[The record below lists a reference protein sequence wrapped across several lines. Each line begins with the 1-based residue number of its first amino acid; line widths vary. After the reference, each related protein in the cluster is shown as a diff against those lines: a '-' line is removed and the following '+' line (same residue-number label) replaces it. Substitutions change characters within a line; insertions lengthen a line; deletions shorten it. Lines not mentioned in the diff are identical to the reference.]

1 MSSAV
6 YEPKDSMKILKK
18 TFINQEEFF
27 VLIGKKTENNR
38 QMFLQI
44 REEIKKDLNSK
55 GKRLPDT
62 RHLPLGLVLDYLKD
76 YGITRETI
84 LDNAKHFK

>member
-38 QMFLQI
+38 QMFLRI